1 MQYLNGSKLIML
13 NSNLFLRSMFSKF
26 SIMGTIAIALNLM
39 VVAPGR
45 SELARS
51 ARVQA
56 IEGKGQVRVQ
66 RDNPTRRLF
75 AREDMELD
83 QGDLVIPD
91 RGMSV
96 EIVCPNGLTRSVT
109 QVSGLGSV
117 CPKWRTDMARG
128 SQASV
133 TVGGIDVAVPYLI
146 SPRHTLLLDGKP
158 TLRWNQVAGAKIYTV
173 TVMGPKGTVWET
185 RTQAAQV
192 VYGGPELQPGVAYSW
207 VVKVEGGRSSEEDQ
221 GTDGTVAKALDFR
234 VLQPAEVKAVRASV
248 AQLTVGKPT
257 ASVRALMVASLYGDY
272 AVPTGTIGQYGLEQ
286 GTVETY
292 SLSGE
297 AIAVLE
303 QQIKAGKGSPI
314 LYRSLGDLYWQTG
327 LIRLAGETYGKAIAE
342 VMAPQDLEEW
352 TTAQYGLAKVMAVMG
367 DRGRMQQS
375 LAQARMGFV
384 FLGNAGKAAELQRRI
399 EQLEKGKS

>member
-26 SIMGTIAIALNLM
+26 SVMGTIAIALNLM

-45 SELARS
+45 SELAQS

-56 IEGKGQVRVQ
+56 IEGNGQVRVQ

-75 AREDMELD
+75 AREDMELN

-173 TVMGPKGTVWET
+173 TVMGPKDLVWET

-192 VYGGPELQPGVAYSW
+192 VYGGPELQPGDRKS
-207 VVKVEGGRSSEEDQ
+207 VV
-221 GTDGTVAKALDFR
+221 
-234 VLQPAEVKAVRASV
+234 
-248 AQLTVGKPT
+248 
-257 ASVRALMVASLYGDY
+257 
-272 AVPTGTIGQYGLEQ
+272 
-286 GTVETY
+286 
-292 SLSGE
+292 
-297 AIAVLE
+297 
-303 QQIKAGKGSPI
+303 
-314 LYRSLGDLYWQTG
+314 
-327 LIRLAGETYGKAIAE
+327 
-342 VMAPQDLEEW
+342 
-352 TTAQYGLAKVMAVMG
+352 
-367 DRGRMQQS
+367 
-375 LAQARMGFV
+375 
-384 FLGNAGKAAELQRRI
+384 
-399 EQLEKGKS
+399 